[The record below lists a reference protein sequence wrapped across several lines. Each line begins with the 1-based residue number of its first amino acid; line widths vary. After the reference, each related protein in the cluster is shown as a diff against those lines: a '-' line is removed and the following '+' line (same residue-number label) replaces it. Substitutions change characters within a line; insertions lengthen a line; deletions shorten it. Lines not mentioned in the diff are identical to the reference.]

1 MRPIYSTL
9 ASKTRGLCPVGY
21 SSAISLLPT
30 RLAPFD
36 GGSHASRGGSCSAL
50 RECSQNTDDCSS
62 NGGTA
67 SPGQCAAIQVGTVGL
82 SQQFVGRLTSRCYA
96 YADGTPQ
103 HCYTA
108 QYDPVGA
115 SKASPP
121 PPKQTRSRTTHS
133 NVLLKS
139 SPPPSDGL
147 PYQQLFLY
155 SGVGDSIGAV
165 AAVVKK
171 APTSPPSPVPR
182 GRRDSRSG

>member
-50 RECSQNTDDCSS
+50 RECSQNTDDCSNS
-62 NGGTA
+62 GGTA
-67 SPGQCAAIQVGTVGL
+67 SPGQRSDSSRHCGPESVICRASHL
-82 SQQFVGRLTSRCYA
+82 SLLRLRRRHSATLLHRPIRPRRRLQSI
-96 YADGTPQ
+96 T
-103 HCYTA
+103 TA
-108 QYDPVGA
+108 TQTDSFSYDSLERLAEVE
-115 SKASPP
+115 S
-121 PPKQTRSRTTHS
+121 T
-133 NVLLKS
+133 
-139 SPPPSDGL
+139 PSDGL
-147 PYQQLFLY
+147 SYQQLFLY
-155 SGVGDSIGAV
+155 SGVVDSIGAV